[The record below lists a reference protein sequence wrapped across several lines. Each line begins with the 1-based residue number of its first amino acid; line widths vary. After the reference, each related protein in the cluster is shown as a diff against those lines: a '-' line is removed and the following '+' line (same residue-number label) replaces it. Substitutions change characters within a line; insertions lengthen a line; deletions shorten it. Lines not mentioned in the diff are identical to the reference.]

1 MPALRVSI
9 HESTSKIK
17 SSKALSWV
25 IISATIGINSE
36 PMVGGI
42 LRQYRA
48 WQASLYLLLIIS
60 TAPIFLVLKYLPIEL
75 PGYVDKIV
83 AEVDIIL

>member
-1 MPALRVSI
+1 
-9 HESTSKIK
+9 
-17 SSKALSWV
+17 
-25 IISATIGINSE
+25 
-36 PMVGGI
+36 
-42 LRQYRA
+42 
-48 WQASLYLLLIIS
+48 LYLLLIIS